1 MGWIDEWVVYP
12 QVAVINHSLIQAQP
26 ATYHPA
32 TTLLSAI
39 SIQGGH
45 SHFLD
50 GATATAN
57 DANASDADAD
67 WADASTSTLQ
77 RAANL
82 LDLLFPLSSGL
93 RLCQRCHI
101 RNVKA

>member
-1 MGWIDEWVVYP
+1 MGP
-12 QVAVINHSLIQAQP
+12 SAGGSLTTLSFRPCLPHIHQP
-26 ATYHPA
+26 
-32 TTLLSAI
+32 LLSAI

-57 DANASDADAD
+57 DANSSADADAD

-82 LDLLFPLSSGL
+82 LDLLFLLGPGCASGA
-93 RLCQRCHI
+93 I
-101 RNVKA
+101 YEM

>member
-1 MGWIDEWVVYP
+1 M
-12 QVAVINHSLIQAQP
+12 
-26 ATYHPA
+26 
-32 TTLLSAI
+32 LSAI

-57 DANASDADAD
+57 DTNSSDADAD
-67 WADASTSTLQ
+67 WAAMLQ
-77 RAANL
+77 AQPFKAAANL
-82 LDLLFPLSSGL
+82 LDLLFPLYSGW